1 MCQRTIDLLFE
12 TLRHPYVYPGAGCIE
27 TVILNRL
34 PKVWLL
40 CQIIL
45 DLILLYY
52 LNRKSIKTE
61 GWNTIIKSKIF
72 FVLPNNKEYVC
83 IFVYLQKTKNHH
95 FVLLFFQLL
104 TNYGLRRGVYRLIK
118 SNNGSEKSELLTDQE
133 FGHLWQPDKNH
144 CQCGL
149 LSKHQIS
156 HQIPLQSHMGDHYQN
171 QEIMQKLSKA
181 TCQLSEANTSAGLLI
196 FDHYLSKISMY
207 CSSLEASESF
217 LSLGSVISLRW
228 VKLLI
233 REARILNKI
242 KDILL
247 TEAWRLFRGQSS
259 LLLRSFAL
267 DCIDD
272 WVRGKKLTILSLQ
285 FTSLQEKI
293 PLLF

>member
-1 MCQRTIDLLFE
+1 MFCL
-12 TLRHPYVYPGAGCIE
+12 
-27 TVILNRL
+27 
-34 PKVWLL
+34 
-40 CQIIL
+40 
-45 DLILLYY
+45 
-52 LNRKSIKTE
+52 
-61 GWNTIIKSKIF
+61 IIKK
-72 FVLPNNKEYVC
+72 L
-83 IFVYLQKTKNHH
+83 FVYLYTFKCVYITKNHY

-156 HQIPLQSHMGDHYQN
+156 HQIPLQCHTGDHYQN
-171 QEIMQKLSKA
+171 QEILQKLSKA
-181 TCQLSEANTSAGLLI
+181 ACQLSDANTSARLLI

>member
-34 PKVWLL
+34 PKVITCNYGDLD

-45 DLILLYY
+45 DLISLYY
-52 LNRKSIKTE
+52 LNPKSIQTE
-61 GWNTIIKSKIF
+61 VWNTIIKSKIF
-72 FVLPNNKEYVC
+72 FKSRQFFLPDIKGYVC
-83 IFVYLQKTKNHH
+83 RPSNVSTWLKTI
-95 FVLLFFQLL
+95 VLCCYFFQLSK
-104 TNYGLRRGVYRLIK
+104 NYGLRRGIYRLIK
-118 SNNGSEKSELLTDQE
+118 SNNGCEKSELLTDQE

-156 HQIPLQSHMGDHYQN
+156 HQSPLRCHMGDDYQN

-181 TCQLSEANTSAGLLI
+181 TCQFSEANTLARLLI

-217 LSLGSVISLRW
+217 LSIGSVISLRW
-228 VKLLI
+228 VILLI
-233 REARILNKI
+233 REAR
-242 KDILL
+242 
-247 TEAWRLFRGQSS
+247 
-259 LLLRSFAL
+259 
-267 DCIDD
+267 
-272 WVRGKKLTILSLQ
+272 
-285 FTSLQEKI
+285 
-293 PLLF
+293 